1 MWLFNFGYQYYLQFI
16 VPSHP
21 INNLVT
27 HILFRV
33 ESWESPGKAGGS
45 LIKSLGDTDDIN
57 ARTDAILYDLN
68 IDFQEFSPEV
78 GIINRQSFLSP

>member
-1 MWLFNFGYQYYLQFI
+1 MDISIIYNSLPPLFLQTTQ
-16 VPSHP
+16 
-21 INNLVT
+21 LT
-27 HILFRV
+27 HVLFRV